1 MSGKNEPKCPKGER
15 AWVGYYNQSNELM
28 FIVTSKET
36 SRDYYFLYELVD
48 GEFRKLGRSKS
59 PKELEEK
66 FEVDKK
72 LRSSSTLRSPTHCGK
87 ISPKE

>member
-1 MSGKNEPKCPKGER
+1 MSGRNEPKYPKSER
-15 AWVGYYNQSNELM
+15 VWVGYYNQAHELK
-28 FIVTSKET
+28 FIITSKEL
-36 SRDYYFLYELVD
+36 RDFYYLYELVD

-72 LRSSSTLRSPTHCGK
+72 LRG
-87 ISPKE
+87 

>member
-1 MSGKNEPKCPKGER
+1 MSGRNEPKYPKGER
-15 AWVGYYNQSNELM
+15 VWGGCYNQAHELK
-28 FIVTSKET
+28 FIITSKE
-36 SRDYYFLYELVD
+36 SRDFYYLYELVD

-72 LRSSSTLRSPTHCGK
+72 LRG
-87 ISPKE
+87 